1 MNRVFKSCLFILVIL
16 AWCFCLT
23 SAHAAGRAANPAQPK
38 PEAPAAA
45 PATSQDAPAIQAPE
59 ATYDFG
65 EALEGVEVSHDYK
78 IKNTGKAELQI
89 TQVRPG

>member
-16 AWCFCLT
+16 AWCFCLS

-38 PEAPAAA
+38 PAAPAA
-45 PATSQDAPAIQAPE
+45 SQDGPAIQVPE